1 MVIGNSSSGLLEVP
15 SFHIPTINIGN
26 RQQGRIKAKSVID
39 CKCEKI
45 EIIQAVKRAEVMK
58 TNVNM
63 DLIVNPYEGKNTSK
77 VILDVIK
84 EYLNRKHSMVK
95 IFYDIENA

>member
-1 MVIGNSSSGLLEVP
+1 
-15 SFHIPTINIGN
+15 
-26 RQQGRIKAKSVID
+26 
-39 CKCEKI
+39 
-45 EIIQAVKRAEVMK
+45 MK